1 VYQPQ
6 HTSCLTDPAV
16 LEILIIGLTFS
27 IATLLRAFDPVFQQQ
42 NAPASQLSDDVSKL
56 AVSRRTRLWVEK
68 RQTCTPEKTAVVC
81 GRLQPAAAAAAS
93 NLAISAPGVSSWA
106 TRLVVG
112 IASLRRV
119 AAQRTS
125 KCHHLAADGMID

>member
-1 VYQPQ
+1 MR
-6 HTSCLTDPAV
+6 
-16 LEILIIGLTFS
+16 
-27 IATLLRAFDPVFQQQ
+27 RASDPVFQQQ
-42 NAPASQLSDDVSKL
+42 NALASQLSDDVSKL

-93 NLAISAPGVSSWA
+93 NLAISAPGASSWA
-106 TRLVVG
+106 KRLVG

-119 AAQRTS
+119 AAQRTNN
-125 KCHHLAADGMID
+125 CHHVAADRMID